1 MKGKGT
7 KLAAAAVA
15 AVIGISSFTAY
26 AGQLPE
32 REGAAYPSSGAS
44 EIINGPFRIRYPD
57 WKIGVGSSA
66 TYLNLTV
73 SVTPDRSDVQRME
86 YRITGY
92 DDTPTNMENFAE
104 VPSDGRIAWQG
115 IYRTARQNLCGTL
128 EIRAYLASGEVLTES
143 EYFDVTSSQYQP
155 QYRKPIAT
163 STLELESGQ
172 ASVYGITGLLT
183 AKAESAFFTF
193 HNLTT
198 TVKWEVLP
206 PDGGRPTEMGFV
218 DFDEALDGYR
228 MTIPLSG
235 VLHAGDH
242 VRVTVSM
249 TANGEYESVSE
260 SKVYDFLVP

>member
-1 MKGKGT
+1 MKGKGK
-7 KLAAAAVA
+7 KLAAVAVA

-32 REGAAYPSSGAS
+32 GEGAAYSSSGAS
-44 EIINGPFRIRYPD
+44 EIINGPVRIRYQD
-57 WKIGVGSSA
+57 WKVGVGNSA
-66 TYLNLTV
+66 TYLNLAV

-104 VPSDGRIAWQG
+104 VPSDGRITWQG
-115 IYRTARQNLCGTL
+115 IYRTARQDLSGTL
-128 EIRAYLASGEVLTES
+128 EIRAYLLSGEVVTASES
-143 EYFDVTSSQYQP
+143 FNFTNSQYQP
-155 QYRKPIAT
+155 QHREPIAT
-163 STLELESGQ
+163 SSLELGSGQ
-172 ASVYGITGLLT
+172 ASIYGVTGLLT
-183 AKAESAFFTF
+183 AKAESTFFTF
-193 HNLTT
+193 HSLTT
-198 TVKWEVLP
+198 SVKWEVVP
-206 PDGGRPTEMGFV
+206 PDGGRPTEIGFV
-218 DFDEALDGYR
+218 DYDGALDGYR

-249 TANGEYESVSE
+249 TANGEYESVRE